1 MIESGIINVTIS
13 IMIFAGILI
22 NSRIRAFRDTV
33 VFAPEILIAVYS
45 LVFGITV
52 IFQPSIPYFGEVFH
66 AITIIL
72 LYLPFA
78 CVVVNNQGHFVR
90 LKMNPI
96 KWLISAIILTIM
108 YALLDRGD
116 SNFGYDSLISDAI
129 VTIFF
134 GFGLLRLGGIQRI
147 MLLLAIM
154 IWSAFHLSTYIAFQA
169 SLSFTLGAIAY
180 IRVIFMNNS
189 SVFNRFEFFAED
201 LVESSVIP
209 FLILDLSGRIVY
221 ANREFTEF
229 SGYCDSDIKDKD
241 AIELFEIPNN
251 WILKIDPNEENK
263 RIRCNLLANDGRRLP
278 ILLWLNEIR
287 RNNKDLKNL
296 ICFIYDESDHQVMKA
311 KLNAE
316 ARRFSGLH
324 ETSKALSSSLE
335 MRDVLEA
342 IAGAAESL
350 TDSETCTVFL
360 LNHTKQ
366 TINAIYSTEEI
377 YSDEVMS
384 FEFPVGQGLTGRV
397 IAEGRPLIENYD
409 DKHSLAVLIPG
420 TSDDKESILSAPLL
434 VKNVVIGALT
444 LYKTGKKKFD
454 DENLE
459 TLTVFA
465 AQAASA
471 LETSRLFMK
480 LKESEKVY
488 RSSVDLAGEGI
499 MFIDYD
505 TGKITDANETIK
517 NMLVYSRA
525 EIVVKNIWEL
535 HPQPQM
541 QIVRQLWQSVRGNG
555 SDFLSEI
562 EYESKDGKIIPA
574 SVNASIISTGDVKFI
589 QWVVRDM
596 SEYKKTI
603 EKMTFF
609 YDVFNG
615 LEEPVLITEANGTV
629 CFTNK
634 SFKTLLLVDSHTN
647 DSTGEKK
654 ISLRSLGMPVL
665 EEIWDIVKNKSRF
678 TKQVLFDSKQDDA
691 VLKTAHIFAKYD
703 NSQTLTHHIW
713 MFRPGPVS
721 EAEENKPIP
730 AAIRT

>member
-1 MIESGIINVTIS
+1 MVESGIINVVIF

-52 IFQPSIPYFGEVFH
+52 IFHASIPYFDETFS

-72 LYLPFA
+72 LYLPLA
-78 CVVVNNQGHFVR
+78 CVVANNQGHFSSS
-90 LKMNPI
+90 KMYPV
-96 KWLISAIILTIM
+96 KWLISAIILTII
-108 YALLDRGD
+108 YAALDRGD

-129 VTIFF
+129 ITIYF
-134 GFGLLRLGGIQRI
+134 GIALLRLGGIQRI

-154 IWSAFHLSTYIAFQA
+154 IWSAFHLSTSMGLQA

-180 IRVIFMNNS
+180 IRVVFMNNS

-201 LVESSVIP
+201 LIESSVIP

-221 ANREFTEF
+221 TSREFTEF
-229 SGYCDSDIKDKD
+229 SGYSDSDIINKD

-263 RIRCNLLANDGRRLP
+263 RVRCNLLAKNGRRLT

-296 ICFIYDESDHQVMKA
+296 ICFVNDESDHQVMKA

-324 ETSKALSSSLE
+324 KTSKALSSSLE

-384 FEFPVGQGLTGRV
+384 FEFPVGQGLTGRA
-397 IAEGRPLIENYD
+397 IAEGRPIIENYD

-444 LYKTGKKKFD
+444 LYKTGKKIFD
-454 DENLE
+454 DENIE

-465 AQAASA
+465 AQAALA

-488 RSSVDLAGEGI
+488 RSSVNLSGEGI

-525 EIVVKNIWEL
+525 EIVARNVWEL

-541 QIVRQLWQSVRGNG
+541 RIVRQLWQSVRGNE

-562 EYESKDGKIIPA
+562 EYESKDGRIIPA
-574 SVNASIISTGDVKFI
+574 SINASIIATGDVKFI

-596 SEYKKTI
+596 SEYKRTI
-603 EKMTFF
+603 ERLTFF
-609 YDVFNG
+609 YDVFES

-629 CFTNK
+629 CFANEA
-634 SFKTLLLVDSHTN
+634 FKTLLFVDTDAI
-647 DSTGEKK
+647 DSTDDKK

-665 EEIWDIVKNKSRF
+665 EEIWDMVKNKSRF
-678 TKQVLFDSKQDDA
+678 TRQVLFDSKQEDS
-691 VLKTAHIFAKYD
+691 VIKTAHIFGKYD

-721 EAEENKPIP
+721 ETEENKPMP
-730 AAIRT
+730 TAINP

>member
-22 NSRIRAFRDTV
+22 NSRIRTFRDTV

-45 LVFGITV
+45 LVFGVTIV
-52 IFQPSIPYFGEVFH
+52 FYASIPYFDETFH
-66 AITIIL
+66 AITVIL
-72 LYLPFA
+72 LYLPLA
-78 CVVVNNQGHFVR
+78 CVVANNQGHFVR
-90 LKMNPI
+90 LKKKPI
-96 KWLISAIILTIM
+96 KWLISAIIVTII
-108 YALLDRGD
+108 YAILDRGNG
-116 SNFGYDSLISDAI
+116 NFGYDSLISDAI
-129 VTIFF
+129 ITIYF
-134 GFGLLRLGGIQRI
+134 GIALLRLGGIQRI
-147 MLLLAIM
+147 MLLLAIL
-154 IWSAFHLSTYIAFQA
+154 IWSAFHLSTDMAFQA

-180 IRVIFMNNS
+180 IRVNFMNNS

-201 LVESSVIP
+201 LVESTVIP

-229 SGYCDSDIKDKD
+229 SGYSDSDIINKD

-251 WILKIDPNEENK
+251 WILKIDSNEENK
-263 RIRCNLLANDGRRLP
+263 RVRCNLSAKNGRKLP

-324 ETSKALSSSLE
+324 ETSRALSSSLE

-360 LNHTKQ
+360 LDHTKQ

-377 YSDEVMS
+377 YSDEVMN
-384 FEFPVGQGLTGRV
+384 FEFPIGHGLTGRV
-397 IAEGRPLIENYD
+397 VGEGRPLIENYD
-409 DKHSLAVLIPG
+409 DKHILAVLIPG

-444 LYKTGKKKFD
+444 LYKTGNKKFD

-465 AQAASA
+465 SQAASA
-471 LETSRLFMK
+471 LETSRLYMK

-488 RSSVDLAGEGI
+488 RSSVDLAGDGI
-499 MFIDYD
+499 MFIDYE

-517 NMLVYSRA
+517 NMLAYSWA
-525 EIVVKNIWEL
+525 EIVAKNIWEL

-541 QIVRQLWQSVRGNG
+541 RIVRQLWQSVRGKD

-562 EYESKDGKIIPA
+562 EYESKDGRIIPA
-574 SVNASIISTGDVKFI
+574 SINASIIAAGDVKFI

-596 SEYKKTI
+596 SEYKRTI
-603 EKMTFF
+603 ERMTFF
-609 YDVFNG
+609 YDVFSS

-629 CFTNK
+629 CFANEA
-634 SFKTLLLVDSHTN
+634 FKTLLFVDSN
-647 DSTGEKK
+647 AADSIGDKK

-678 TKQVLFDSKQDDA
+678 TRQVLFDSKQDDA
-691 VLKTAHIFAKYD
+691 VVKTAHIFAKYD
-703 NSQTLTHHIW
+703 NTQTLTHHIW

-721 EAEENKPIP
+721 ETEDDKPMP
-730 AAIRT
+730 TAIRP